1 MDNSAT
7 NGVEHHKISLK
18 DAKGTIRVD
27 KDNHT
32 ILKVYARTL
41 KMTITAALHHLL
53 GVGARCFEEKHDQE
67 IKDLEERNRF
77 QARIIVKYIEKYG
90 TQAIKG
96 Q

>member
-1 MDNSAT
+1 MENIAVKAHRIPRTARAAT
-7 NGVEHHKISLK
+7 VH
-18 DAKGTIRVD
+18 VD
-27 KDNHT
+27 KGDHT
-32 ILKVYARTL
+32 ILKVYAKTL
-41 KMTITAALHHLL
+41 KTTQTAALHHLL
-53 GVGARCFEEKHDQE
+53 GVGARCFEENHDQE